1 MSTQVS
7 TSTPT
12 STFTH
17 RVTVNRHLGTRFR
30 VEVKR
35 LYLPFTVTQPC
46 PACGEVCVRN
56 LSRDPAPSFPV
67 LGEPVNLYGYCDKCD
82 HEWEMPVV
90 IDVTLT
96 PVNAP
101 TPACVPERAPARE

>member
-7 TSTPT
+7 THTPTSTPT
-12 STFTH
+12 S
-17 RVTVNRHLGTRFR
+17 RVTVTRHLGTRFR

-35 LYLPFTVTQPC
+35 LNLPFTVTQPC

-56 LSRDPAPSFPV
+56 LTRDPAPSFPV
-67 LGEPVNLYGYCDKCD
+67 LGEPVNLYGYCGKCY
-82 HEWEMPVV
+82 HEWELLVV

-96 PVNAP
+96 PV
-101 TPACVPERAPARE
+101 TPVGVSE